1 MQSFT
6 ATFFRNP
13 PSYFQEKALQKNK
26 DEWLKFYNNE
36 QTRHGIITSSWDGLV
51 MIPLNTVARYMSD
64 NQLTLVTAESCTA
77 GLIAS
82 TLSEAPKA
90 GALLDCAFVTYTV
103 SAKQKQLGV
112 DPLTIKRFNLTSEEV
127 AAEMAKGAIA
137 RSTANVAISN
147 TGVVDNVDPAIKP
160 GTQCIA
166 WVFKSPGKSGE
177 LSIFTETKLF
187 SGSSKKSDN
196 DVRSTP

>member
-1 MQSFT
+1 MHCGT
-6 ATFFRNP
+6 
-13 PSYFQEKALQKNK
+13 
-26 DEWLKFYNNE
+26 NNLYPVRSP
-36 QTRHGIITSSWDGLV
+36 QG
-51 MIPLNTVARYMSD
+51 
-64 NQLTLVTAESCTA
+64 
-77 GLIAS
+77 
-82 TLSEAPKA
+82 

-187 SGSSKKSDN
+187 SGSSKKIRQRCALYALSRLPYYAQKNQSKDA
-196 DVRSTP
+196 SPE